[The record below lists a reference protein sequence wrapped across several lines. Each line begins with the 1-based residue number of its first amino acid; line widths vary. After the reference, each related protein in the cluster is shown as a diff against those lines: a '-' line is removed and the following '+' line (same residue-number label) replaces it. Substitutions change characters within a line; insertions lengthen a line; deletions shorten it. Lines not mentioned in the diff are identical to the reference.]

1 MHCKT
6 QIWNIFCHCTLSL
19 SIKEKT
25 KSEFSERAKKY
36 RIGLSQNTGSC
47 SHWLKTQHWTP
58 FRLMNIWKGGGYFIS
73 WVLSLFQYQFPIRWR
88 WPWGRWQSQ
97 CSNIVNKENLW
108 THCTYIFNH
117 KLFYFCFWNLILKMI
132 VRMEVKRPFFSW
144 QYVDCQEVKT
154 TAQHG
159 YIIWLKHNLFYVK

>member
-108 THCTYIFNH
+108 THIFLTMNFFISVSGIWFLKWLWGW
-117 KLFYFCFWNLILKMI
+117 KL
-132 VRMEVKRPFFSW
+132 RGHFS
-144 QYVDCQEVKT
+144 V
-154 TAQHG
+154 G
-159 YIIWLKHNLFYVK
+159 SM